1 MTKRRVLVI
10 PLISVVIMT
19 ALTALAPAAHA
30 AGGDFS
36 LDFAAA
42 KPTTYNHDTGVGGVF
57 ADKVE
62 SLEGG
67 DFTCGDKVVYFTE
80 VTVDPGATGK
90 QDIELDFGF
99 LAEPTGAPGVGMTDI
114 LSASSNPGDGTGAI
128 GDDAVSILSKSID
141 TSGAKD
147 QLKTTIKVTNLDPG
161 EVFVLRMVLLL
172 TCIPNSSPTG
182 NLQGDLLA
190 AREVAPDQDV
200 IPSGAQTVPFKSVA
214 SVLQAAGVTVTV
226 GDCPG
231 PGSPTR
237 PVTVAI
243 SPSGSASVTITGPGG
258 PYVVTGSGDSLDL
271 APGDYSWTAVA
282 EPGFLLSGLTSG
294 SFTVGTCPKLPA
306 SVTVQVG
313 SCPRPGSETRPVTVT
328 ISPSGSSTVTIEG
341 PGGPY
346 EVTGSGDTLNLP
358 VGSYTWTATADATHQ
373 LAVDSGEFSVAS
385 CPRIPATVTIDVGS
399 CPAPGSATVPV
410 GVTID
415 PSGSA
420 TVTIDGPGGPYVVDG
435 SGGSLDLPPGDY
447 TWSATPDDE
456 HSLAVDSGEFTV
468 QSCPATPAAVNVA
481 VGACPSNTSATKPVD
496 VTIDPDGGA
505 NVTVTGAAGFLQVVT
520 GSGSTLN
527 LTPGTYAWSAV
538 ANPTFALTGASDGTF
553 TVAGCIVQVLPRVIL
568 PSTGTSSG
576 VTGAGVVGILFVI
589 AGFAMVAVS
598 RRPSPAL
605 AAIGTRTVLLEGLRG
620 RGTAASPFTWWMVLV
635 SKRTHAPRSLTGH
648 ADGSSSGQDGP

>member
-42 KPTTYNHDTGVGGVF
+42 RPSTYNHDTGVGGSF

-67 DFTCGDKVVYFTE
+67 DFACGDKVVYFQE
-80 VTVDPGATGK
+80 ITVDPGATGK

-114 LSASSNPGDGTGAI
+114 LSASANPGDGSGTI

-141 TSGAKD
+141 TSGPKD
-147 QLKTTIKVTNLDPG
+147 ELKTTITVTNLDPG
-161 EVFVLRMVLLL
+161 EVFVLRMVVLL
-172 TCIPNSSPTG
+172 TCIPNASPTG
-182 NLQGDLLA
+182 NLQGELLA
-190 AREVAPDQDV
+190 GREVAPVQDV
-200 IPSGAQTVPFKSVA
+200 IPGGNQTVPFKSV
-214 SVLQAAGVTVTV
+214 SEILQPAGVTVTV

-237 PVTVAI
+237 PVAVAI
-243 SPSGSASVTITGPGG
+243 SPSGSAAVTITGPGG
-258 PYVVTGSGDSLDL
+258 PYVVTGSGDTLDL

-282 EPGFLLSGLTSG
+282 EPGFLLAGPTSG
-294 SFTVGTCPKLPA
+294 QFTVGTCPKLPA

-313 SCPRPGSETRPVTVT
+313 TCPRPGSDTRPVTVT
-328 ISPSGSSTVTIEG
+328 ISPAGSATVTIEG

-346 EVTGSGDTLNLP
+346 VVSGSGDSLNLP

-373 LAVDSGEFSVAS
+373 LAVDSGAFSVAS
-385 CPRIPATVTIDVGS
+385 CPRIPATVTIDVGQ
-399 CPAPGSATVPV
+399 CPAPGSPTVPV
-410 GVTID
+410 SVTID

-420 TVTIDGPGGPYVVDG
+420 TVTIEGPGGPYVVDG

-447 TWSATPDDE
+447 TWSASPDDE
-456 HSLAVDSGEFTV
+456 HSLEVSSGEFTV
-468 QSCPATPAAVNVA
+468 QSCPATPASVNVT
-481 VGACPSNTSATKPVD
+481 VGACPSNTSATRPVD
-496 VTIDPDGGA
+496 VTIDPEGGA
-505 NVTVTGAAGFLQVVT
+505 NVTVSNAKGFLQVVT
-520 GSGSTLN
+520 GSGSTLD
-527 LTPGTYAWSAV
+527 LTPGAYNWSAV
-538 ANPTFALTGASDGTF
+538 ANPTYELTGTAEGTF
-553 TVAGCIVQVLPRVIL
+553 TVAGCIVEVLPRVFL
-568 PSTGTSSG
+568 PSTGTG
-576 VTGAGVVGILFVI
+576 VTGVGVAGALFVL
-589 AGFAMVAVS
+589 AGLAMVAVS

-605 AAIGTRTVLLEGLRG
+605 VAVTDRTAILERLRG
-620 RGTAASPFTWWMVLV
+620 RGTAAAPQWWRMMLV
-635 SKRTHAPRSLTGH
+635 PKRTHAPRSFNGP
-648 ADGSSSGQDGP
+648 ADGTSPGRDGP